1 MEGISQVWAFLQ
13 ILNLHVFSST
23 GLKKYMETN
32 DHKCLRDRL
41 TRWRDMWQLLF
52 ALRRAIG
59 VIHRI
64 SPNSL
69 HCGKCIILHL
79 LWYTWI
85 ATQHHWVIH
94 WVAPNSL
101 HIVFFDVSLKQSR
114 SQSIGCLQCVI
125 LLLLDTLGITRF
137 DLTCQ
142 AYHLILIPHP
152 LCPNLCTAPLQVIYS
167 YPVLSCS
174 EYHLVPYNVHCR
186 LCTCICMASISWY
199 TVYHPSVSYCISQ
212 TATV

>member
-1 MEGISQVWAFLQ
+1 MIKKKHLLALLRNFSLTMEGISQVWAFLQ

-23 GLKKYMETN
+23 GFKKYMETN

-114 SQSIGCLQCVI
+114 LVAPPPVC
-125 LLLLDTLGITRF
+125 
-137 DLTCQ
+137 
-142 AYHLILIPHP
+142 HL
-152 LCPNLCTAPLQVIYS
+152 AP
-167 YPVLSCS
+167 
-174 EYHLVPYNVHCR
+174 
-186 LCTCICMASISWY
+186 SWY
-199 TVYHPSVSYCISQ
+199 IGYHPIWFNAPSRSFNTYSSS
-212 TATV
+212 TLS

>member
-94 WVAPNSL
+94 RVAPNSL

-114 SQSIGCLQCVI
+114 LVAPPPVCHLAPSWYIRYHPI
-125 LLLLDTLGITRF
+125 WF
-137 DLTCQ
+137 D
-142 AYHLILIPHP
+142 
-152 LCPNLCTAPLQVIYS
+152 AP
-167 YPVLSCS
+167 
-174 EYHLVPYNVHCR
+174 
-186 LCTCICMASISWY
+186 SISFNTY
-199 TVYHPSVSYCISQ
+199 SSSTLS
-212 TATV
+212 